1 MKLENQAILII
12 SNEPWGDTW
21 YSKHNYA
28 WELSKKNKVIFI
40 NPPEKFN
47 PFNIFK
53 KNIHQKNITKSL
65 DVVTYKNVLPVKFE
79 FLRLVN
85 ERFIFNE
92 LKKYLRKNYNQQ
104 PIFWSF
110 DPIRL
115 TIPEVLNPKKIILH
129 AVDEYLF
136 TYPAEKIISKKADII
151 IAVAKEIGKNYTN
164 YNQNTHIVHHA
175 IPTDEFINEKSK
187 INNQLQ
193 GIYVGNIDKRIDF
206 DYTSYIIEK
215 FPNITFHFVGK
226 ITIAN
231 DAVNMDIFTG
241 KFKNI
246 VYHGE
251 QPYKKLKEYI
261 HSSDFCFV
269 FKDIKY
275 PGNNISSHKM
285 LQYFAQGKPIF
296 TTKMYRYKE
305 IEELLYMENE
315 KEKMVERIEN
325 FILKGE
331 AEELKRKRIEYAK
344 TFSFEHT
351 LLNIEQLLGDE

>member
-1 MKLENQAILII
+1 MKLENQTILII
-12 SNEPWGDTW
+12 SNEPWGNTW

-28 WELSKKNKVIFI
+28 WELSKKNKVIFV
-40 NPPEKFN
+40 NPPERFKL
-47 PFNIFK
+47 FNIAQT
-53 KNIHQKNITKSL
+53 NIHHKSITQNLSVL
-65 DVVTYKNVLPVKFE
+65 TYKNVFPVRFE
-79 FLRLVN
+79 ILRLIN
-85 ERFIFNE
+85 EKFIFKKLNKH
-92 LKKYLRKNYNQQ
+92 LKKHTIQQ

-151 IAVAKEIGKNYTN
+151 IAVAKEIGKNYIQ
-164 YNQNTHIVHHA
+164 YNKNVHIVHHA
-175 IPTDEFINEKSK
+175 IPADEFIDEVSK
-187 INNQLQ
+187 KNSLLQ

-206 DYTSYIIEK
+206 EYTSDIIEK

-226 ITIAN
+226 ITI
-231 DAVNMDIFTG
+231 DDEGIKSDIFKG

-246 VYHGE
+246 IYHGE

-261 HSSDFCFV
+261 HAADFCFV

-296 TTKMYRYKE
+296 TTKMHRYKE

-315 KEKMVERIEN
+315 KEKMLERIEN

-331 AEELKRKRIEYAK
+331 AEELKNRRIEYAK
-344 TFSFEHT
+344 QFSFENT
-351 LLNIEQLLGDE
+351 LIKIEQLLGDE